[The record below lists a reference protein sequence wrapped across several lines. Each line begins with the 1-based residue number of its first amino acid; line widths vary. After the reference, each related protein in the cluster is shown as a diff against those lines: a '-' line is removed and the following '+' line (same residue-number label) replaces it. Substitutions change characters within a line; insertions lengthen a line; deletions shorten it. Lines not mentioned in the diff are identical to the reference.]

1 MLRALA
7 VVIVCG
13 LSAACAVSQAGTASG
28 GAEVLE
34 ASEEFWATRS
44 KGDAPSLAL
53 QFTETGVLGIPGLAD
68 AVGRDA
74 IRALIEKRSKSVR
87 IDDFKA
93 QRRGIDV
100 IANAAYEWGTFSEL
114 NHYTNGDSMQM
125 EGRYL
130 IVWRRGT
137 DARWR
142 VQETFYNFSSATP
155 VNPSTE

>member
-1 MLRALA
+1 MLRTLA
-7 VVIVCG
+7 FVILCG
-13 LSAACAVSQAGTASG
+13 LFTACAVSQAATAPGDG
-28 GAEVLE
+28 GVLQ
-34 ASEEFWATRS
+34 ASEEFWAKRS
-44 KGDAPSLAL
+44 QGDASSFAL
-53 QFTETGVLGIPGLAD
+53 QFTETGILGIPGLPD

-74 IRALIEKRSKSVR
+74 IRELMQKRSKSVR
-87 IDDFKA
+87 VADFKP

-100 IANAAYEWGTFSEL
+100 IGSAAYEVGTFSEL

-130 IVWRRGT
+130 IVWRQDA

-142 VQETFYNFSSATP
+142 VQEVFYNFSSATP